1 MFDITYD
8 PVFKKFFVELFPGIA
23 AQPRCTASCAPK
35 ANYFPTVSEIPIS
48 RVVYSKDTTVVYF
61 TDGTKTTVKCSSKD
75 TYDRQT
81 AIAYALVKRI
91 FGKIG
96 RYDEKTKK
104 FYANEI
110 DGNGLGSKLEKIA
123 ASGFDQDKAE
133 AEAKA
138 KKAAAKVEHE
148 ARQKAE
154 HDAAWKRRVE
164 KRAEELRLERE
175 ANALLDSQDSLK
187 KTKIVLNEDTKTIDA
202 SKLDNSV
209 GLRSGY
215 LRVDPADAWKLYR
228 RPDKPFSEFTDE
240 EKKEYW
246 RAHSAK
252 RRANKKA

>member
-1 MFDITYD
+1 MIDIICNPAFERIFNDLFYGTY
-8 PVFKKFFVELFPGIA
+8 G
-23 AQPRCTASCAPK
+23 QPQQNETEF
-35 ANYFPTVSEIPIS
+35 FPTISEIPIS

-96 RYDEKTKK
+96 RYDEKTNKY
-104 FYANEI
+104 YANEI

-123 ASGFDQDKAE
+123 AFGFDQDKEE

-138 KKAAAKVEHE
+138 KKAAAKAEHE
-148 ARQKAE
+148 AKQKAE
-154 HDAAWKRRVE
+154 HEAAWKRRVE

-175 ANALLDSQDSLK
+175 ANALLDSQGSLK
-187 KTKIVLNEDTKTIDA
+187 KTKTVLNENTKTIDTG
-202 SKLDNSV
+202 KLDNST
-209 GLRSGY
+209 GLHDGC
-215 LRVDPADAWKLYR
+215 LQIDPADAWKLYR
-228 RPDKPFSEFTDE
+228 RPDKPFSQFTDQ
-240 EKKEYW
+240 EKKAYW
-246 RAHSAK
+246 SYHNHK